1 MKIEKDKI
9 KVSIRECKDVEI
21 ICPNCKEKNIYYDV
35 DCGEINNEEC
45 WNCDETLEFYV
56 NDF

>member
-21 ICPNCKEKNIYYDV
+21 ICPSCGEKNIYYDV
-35 DCGEINNEEC
+35 NCGEINNE
-45 WNCDETLEFYV
+45 
-56 NDF
+56 